1 MLPPYTLL
9 CERTP
14 MRYKSTELS
23 MKQIKASEIK
33 GVVITSIVLCIIF
46 AIVAVY
52 MLQGDI

>member
-1 MLPPYTLL
+1 
-9 CERTP
+9 